1 MATTVNV
8 LCYKSKTLGNGEHPL
23 MVCVCMDGKRKYKS
37 LGVSVRAEHWN
48 FEKNVPKS
56 NCPNREHINI
66 LIANKKKEYETE
78 IAKLKSEDK
87 LFIANSLSD
96 QISNSVKPKTV
107 EEAFKEYIQLL
118 QDENRRGYMLS
129 IKQVYN
135 SLIKYNKHLNI
146 HFTDMDVAWLK
157 KYETWLR
164 NNGLAEN
171 TIGIRF
177 RTLRTIYNYAT
188 SHESEII
195 KSHLYNFKTGEQIF
209 IDLSDTLDEALT
221 NRELEVLQLMKKGV
235 LSKEIAETLKVSIN
249 TVNSH
254 RQNILQKLKANN
266 SIEAVNFAQRL
277 GLFNKYNI
285 DKSEKRDVLP

>member
-8 LCYKSKTLGNGEHPL
+8 LCYKSKTLSNGEHPL
-23 MVCVCMDGKRKYKS
+23 MIRICKDGKKKYVS
-37 LGVSVRAEHWN
+37 LGVSVKTEHWN

-78 IAKLKSEDK
+78 IVKLKSEDK
-87 LFIANSLSD
+87 LFTANTLNE

-107 EEAFKEYIQLL
+107 EEAFKEYLRLL
-118 QDENRRGYMLS
+118 QEENRRGYMLS
-129 IKQVYN
+129 VKQVYN
-135 SLIKYNKHLNI
+135 SLIKYNKYLNI
-146 HFTDMDVAWLK
+146 HFTDIDVAWLK